1 MIKDKIFELL
11 EKEGCDKE
19 LEHLIEK
26 VLEQEQRF
34 ISFQLQTNSG
44 KLKEIKQTIREAIDQ
59 LTDDGYEVW
68 TGKN

>member
-59 LTDDGYEVW
+59 LTDDGYEV
-68 TGKN
+68 